1 MGEFFF
7 RIVLLLLHVDDSYL
21 CVASSVT
28 VASPVLDISVESF
41 SEDVL
46 SYPKAADAVTVWL
59 CFAQEDGSIHTLKCS
74 ASSSKYS
81 VLEALVIAA
90 EGKQVNVHLATD
102 D

>member
-1 MGEFFF
+1 M
-7 RIVLLLLHVDDSYL
+7 

-41 SEDVL
+41 SEDGL
-46 SYPKAADAVTVWL
+46 SDAAAAADAVTVWL

-90 EGKQVNVHLATD
+90 EGKQVNVHLATAY
-102 D
+102 